1 MNFSKS
7 LCSSVQHHRQND
19 DRLAFDNRPLSD
31 DRTVRSFLVT
41 SMLHIVGQ
49 HDNICRITAG
59 VFCDSDSACMSKIF
73 YFYCFLWPP
82 RLCLGDYASL
92 ALWVWPRFLT
102 NSSTSVHWMKNLMSV
117 TYHDTLSHVVE
128 PWLACWHQP
137 SG

>member
-1 MNFSKS
+1 MNFSKA

-59 VFCDSDSACMSKIF
+59 VFCDSDSACVSKIF
-73 YFYCFLWPP
+73 YFYCFYG
-82 RLCLGDYASL
+82 RRDYALVTIYSL
-92 ALWVWPRFLT
+92 ALCMGVAEVF
-102 NSSTSVHWMKNLMSV
+102 
-117 TYHDTLSHVVE
+117 
-128 PWLACWHQP
+128 
-137 SG
+137 